1 MVPFNRRLDRAVDL
15 VRAAPAQMNAL
26 CNRAPHDR
34 PEAAAATAFAEL
46 ESAIN
51 SLYRVRLEECKL
63 DLGLVP

>member
-1 MVPFNRRLDRAVDL
+1 
-15 VRAAPAQMNAL
+15 MNAL

-34 PEAAAATAFAEL
+34 PEAAATAFAEL

-63 DLGLVP
+63 DIGLSP